1 MGNLRTRVLE
11 IEKRKLIMKIK
22 RLIFAAVVIISLF
35 FVMVIFAYK
44 NTQNKIKKIAIHT
57 EEVYGD
63 IEFSGK
69 VDSII
74 EIRRG
79 GRTYGLM
86 CIDLDYSNVDS
97 FYRYDKYTTLKIKN
111 NKAVLP
117 TGFLGNESTENNDV
131 IFKSSFISVNINQ
144 NNKIIYYIN
153 NDSIVEDWYFRNSN
167 LKEEDMSKWCSLPIF
182 RTM

>member
-1 MGNLRTRVLE
+1 
-11 IEKRKLIMKIK
+11 MKIK

-86 CIDLDYSNVDS
+86 CIDLDYSSVDS
-97 FYRYDKYTTLKIKN
+97 FYKYDKYTTLKIKN

-117 TGFLGNESTENNDV
+117 IGFIGSYSDKSIEFILKATYVKVNMNQNQQYIFYNRNDSLIRRWYYENN
-131 IFKSSFISVNINQ
+131 
-144 NNKIIYYIN
+144 
-153 NDSIVEDWYFRNSN
+153 N
-167 LKEEDMSKWCSLPIF
+167 LKEEDMSKCGF
-182 RTM
+182 

>member
-1 MGNLRTRVLE
+1 
-11 IEKRKLIMKIK
+11 MKIK
-22 RLIFAAVVIISLF
+22 RLIFASVIIISLF
-35 FVMVIFAYK
+35 FIMVIFTYK
-44 NTQNKIKKIAIHT
+44 NTQNEIKKIAIHKQ
-57 EEVYGD
+57 EIYGD

-117 TGFLGNESTENNDV
+117 IGFIGEYPTTRSDFLS
-131 IFKSSFISVNINQ
+131 KSIYVTVNKKK
-144 NNKIIYYIN
+144 NKKNVFYSN
-153 NDSIVEDWYFRNSN
+153 NDSLVENWHFGNNN
-167 LKEEDMSKWCSLPIF
+167 LKEEDMSKCGF
-182 RTM
+182 

>member
-1 MGNLRTRVLE
+1 
-11 IEKRKLIMKIK
+11 MKIK
-22 RLIFAAVVIISLF
+22 RMIFAAVVIISLF
-35 FVMVIFAYK
+35 FIMVIFAYK

-111 NKAVLP
+111 NKAIIP
-117 TGFLGNESTENNDV
+117 TGPLGD
-131 IFKSSFISVNINQ
+131 
-144 NNKIIYYIN
+144 IN
-153 NDSIVEDWYFRNSN
+153 NDTVNYKIKSKYIQFNIDNNRKIVYSIHNENDIVVDWYLRNNN
-167 LKEEDMSKWCSLPIF
+167 LKEDDMSKCGF
-182 RTM
+182 

>member
-22 RLIFAAVVIISLF
+22 RLIFAAVIIISLF
-35 FVMVIFAYK
+35 FILVIFRYK
-44 NTQNKIKKIAIHT
+44 YIQREIKQIAIHKQ
-57 EEVYGD
+57 EIYGD

-86 CIDLDYSNVDS
+86 CVDLDYSSVDS
-97 FYRYDKYTTLKIKN
+97 FYNYDKYTTLKIKN
-111 NKAVLP
+111 NKVVLP
-117 TGFLGNESTENNDV
+117 IGFIGSYSDKSIEFILKATYVKVNMNQNQQYIFYNRNDSLVRRWYYENN
-131 IFKSSFISVNINQ
+131 
-144 NNKIIYYIN
+144 
-153 NDSIVEDWYFRNSN
+153 N
-167 LKEEDMSKWCSLPIF
+167 LKEEDMSKCGF
-182 RTM
+182 